1 MLRMNLLLASQS
13 PTRRRMLESAG
24 VPFETVSAP
33 LDEDSAKAGLLA
45 SGFDAR
51 DMAEMLAEL
60 KAKSVAAPA
69 GALVLG
75 SDQTLER
82 EDGAILGKPGTLAG
96 AREQLL
102 SLRGAEHRLHSGAVI
117 VRDGERLWGCVE
129 SVTLSVR
136 RFSERFLDDYL
147 ASEGEAVLGSAGAY
161 RIEAIGAQ
169 LFDRIEGSHFAILG
183 LPLIPLLEELRRHA
197 IVTS

>member
-1 MLRMNLLLASQS
+1 MTRLLLASQS
-13 PTRRRMLESAG
+13 PTRRRMLEAAG
-24 VPFETVSAP
+24 VPFEAVSAP
-33 LDEDSAKAGLLA
+33 LDEDIAKAGLLS

-60 KAKSVAAPA
+60 KAKSVAAPP
-69 GALVLG
+69 GALVRG
-75 SDQTLER
+75 ADQTLER
-82 EDGAILGKPGTLAG
+82 EDGATLGKPGSRAG

-102 SLRGAEHRLHSGAVI
+102 SLRGGEHKLHSGAVL

-136 RFSERFLDDYL
+136 GFSERFLDDYL
-147 ASEGEAVLGSAGAY
+147 EREGEAVLGSAGAY
-161 RIEAIGAQ
+161 RIEALGAQ

-183 LPLIPLLEELRRHA
+183 LPLIPLLEELRQRS

>member
-1 MLRMNLLLASQS
+1 MTRLLLASQS
-13 PTRRRMLESAG
+13 PTRRRMLEAAG
-24 VPFETVSAP
+24 VPFEAVSAP
-33 LDEDSAKAGLLA
+33 LDEESAKGGLLA

-60 KAKSVAAPA
+60 KAKSVPAPA
-69 GALVLG
+69 DVLVLG
-75 SDQTLER
+75 ADQTLEPK
-82 EDGAILGKPGTLAG
+82 DGAILGKPGSRAA

-102 SLRGAEHRLHSGAVI
+102 SLRGTEHKLHSGAVL

-136 RFSERFLDDYL
+136 RFSEHFLDDYL
-147 ASEGEAVLGSAGAY
+147 EREGGAVLGSAGAY
-161 RIEAIGAQ
+161 RVEALGAQ

-183 LPLIPLLEELRRHA
+183 LPLIPLLEELRQRS

>member
-1 MLRMNLLLASQS
+1 MTRLLLASQS
-13 PTRRRMLESAG
+13 PTRRRMLEAAG
-24 VPFETVSAP
+24 VPFEAVSAP
-33 LDEDSAKAGLLA
+33 LDEEVAKTGLLA

-60 KAKSVAAPA
+60 KAKSVAAPSD
-69 GALVLG
+69 ALVLG
-75 SDQTLER
+75 ADQTLES
-82 EDGAILGKPGTLAG
+82 EDGEILGKPGSVAG

-102 SLRGAEHRLHSGAVI
+102 SLRGAEHRLHSAATLI
-117 VRDGERLWGCVE
+117 RSGERLWSHVE

-136 RFSERFLDDYL
+136 DFSPAFLDDYL
-147 ASEGEAVLGSAGAY
+147 AREGNAILGSAGAY
-161 RIEAIGAQ
+161 RVEAIGAQ

-183 LPLIPLLEELRRHA
+183 LPLIPLLEELRRRG

>member
-1 MLRMNLLLASQS
+1 MTRLLLASQS

-24 VPFETVSAP
+24 VPFEPVSAP
-33 LDEDSAKAGLLA
+33 LDEDSAKHGLLA

-69 GALVLG
+69 DALVLG
-75 SDQTLER
+75 ADQTLER
-82 EDGAILGKPGTLAG
+82 DDGAILGKPGSLAG

-102 SLRGAEHRLHSGAVI
+102 SLRGAEHRLHSGAVL
-117 VRDGERLWGCVE
+117 VQGGERLWGCVE

-147 ASEGEAVLGSAGAY
+147 AREGDKILGSAGAY
-161 RIEAIGAQ
+161 RVEALGAQ
-169 LFDRIEGSHFAILG
+169 LFDRIDGSHFAILG
-183 LPLIPLLEELRRHA
+183 LPLVPLLEELRKRGV
-197 IVTS
+197 VTS

>member
-1 MLRMNLLLASQS
+1 
-13 PTRRRMLESAG
+13 MLESAG
-24 VPFETVSAP
+24 VPFDAVSAP
-33 LDEDSAKAGLLA
+33 LDEDSAKAGLLDG
-45 SGFDAR
+45 GFDAR

-69 GALVLG
+69 EVLVLG
-75 SDQTLER
+75 ADQTLER
-82 EDGAILGKPGTLAG
+82 DDGAILGKPGSIAG

-129 SVTLSVR
+129 SVTLAVR
-136 RFSERFLDDYL
+136 HFSERFLDDYL
-147 ASEGEAVLGSAGAY
+147 EREGEAVLGSAGAY
-161 RIEAIGAQ
+161 RVEALGAQ

-183 LPLIPLLEELRRHA
+183 LPLIPLLDELRRRA

>member
-1 MLRMNLLLASQS
+1 MDWDRV
-13 PTRRRMLESAG
+13 TRRRLLEAGG
-24 VPFETVSAP
+24 VPFEAVSAP

-69 GALVLG
+69 DALVLG
-75 SDQTLER
+75 ADQTLER
-82 EDGAILGKPGTLAG
+82 DDGFILGKPGSLAG

-102 SLRGAEHRLHSGAVI
+102 SLRGTEHRLHSGAVI
-117 VRDGERLWGCVE
+117 VRNGERVWGCVE

-136 RFSERFLDDYL
+136 RFSTRFLDDYL
-147 ASEGEAVLGSAGAY
+147 AREGDSVLGSAGAY
-161 RIEAIGAQ
+161 RVEALGAQ

-183 LPLIPLLEELRRHA
+183 LPLIPLLEELRRGEV
-197 IVTS
+197 VTS

>member
-1 MLRMNLLLASQS
+1 MPRMNLLLASQS

-24 VPFETVSAP
+24 VQFDAVSAP
-33 LDEDSAKAGLLA
+33 LDEDSAKQGLLA

-60 KAKSVAAPA
+60 KAKSVTAPA

-75 SDQTLER
+75 ADQTLER
-82 EDGAILGKPGTLAG
+82 EDGEILGKPGSRVG

-102 SLRGAEHRLHSGAVI
+102 SLRGATHKLHSGAVL
-117 VRDGERLWGCVE
+117 VSGGDRLWGCVE

-147 ASEGEAVLGSAGAY
+147 EREGDAVLGSAGAY
-161 RIEAIGAQ
+161 RIEALGSQ

-183 LPLIPLLEELRRHA
+183 LPLIPLLEELRRRE

>member
-1 MLRMNLLLASQS
+1 MSRLLLASRS

-24 VPFETVSAP
+24 VPFDAVSAP
-33 LDEDSAKAGLLA
+33 LDEDSAKAGLLDG
-45 SGFDAR
+45 GFDAR

-69 GALVLG
+69 EVLVLG
-75 SDQTLER
+75 ADQTLER
-82 EDGAILGKPGTLAG
+82 DDGAILGKPGSIAG

-117 VRDGERLWGCVE
+117 VRDGERLWGRVE
-129 SVTLSVR
+129 SVTLAVR
-136 RFSERFLDDYL
+136 HFSERFLDDYL
-147 ASEGEAVLGSAGAY
+147 EREGEAVLGSAGAY
-161 RIEAIGAQ
+161 RVEALGAQ

-183 LPLIPLLEELRRHA
+183 LPLIPLLDELRRRA

>member
-1 MLRMNLLLASQS
+1 MTRLLLASHS
-13 PTRRRMLESAG
+13 PTRRRMLEAAG
-24 VPFETVSAP
+24 ITFEAVSAP
-33 LDEDSAKAGLLA
+33 LDEDSAKAGLLR

-60 KAKSVAAPA
+60 KAKSVTASPA
-69 GALVLG
+69 ALVLG
-75 SDQTLER
+75 ADQTLER
-82 EDGAILGKPGTLAG
+82 ENGVILGKPGSRAG

-102 SLRGAEHRLHSGAVI
+102 SLRGADHKLHSAAVL
-117 VRDGERLWGCVE
+117 VCNGERLWGCVE

-136 RFSERFLDDYL
+136 NFSEHFLDDYL
-147 ASEGEAVLGSAGAY
+147 EREGEAVLGSAGAY
-161 RIEAIGAQ
+161 RVEALGAQ

-183 LPLIPLLEELRRHA
+183 LPLIPLLEELRRQA